1 LLRSIWRRGGGKEGV
16 EKAAVNAL
24 NASDEKIVADK
35 SDLVHCVTKIRAA
48 QEVYEA

>member
-1 LLRSIWRRGGGKEGV
+1 MAAQRSVFTALVIM
-16 EKAAVNAL
+16 L
-24 NASDEKIVADK
+24 NASEEKIVAGK